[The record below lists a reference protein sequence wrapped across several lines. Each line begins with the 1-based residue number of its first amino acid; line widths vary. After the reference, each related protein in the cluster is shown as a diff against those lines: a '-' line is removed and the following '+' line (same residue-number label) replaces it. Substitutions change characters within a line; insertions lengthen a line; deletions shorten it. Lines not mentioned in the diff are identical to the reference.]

1 MKKISKKNL
10 RLIMEFLYNEQKLHL
25 ANSTDLEIPN
35 ITLLADMVMYM
46 KKQYPEVLDL
56 DIVRDKLLFFQK
68 KII

>member
-1 MKKISKKNL
+1 
-10 RLIMEFLYNEQKLHL
+10 MEFLYNEQKLHL